1 LPHGSRPTVTAEV
14 LTLALAHFAQAI
26 GAGKSKQVPLAL
38 DDLEVAQVQRCAVLQ
53 NQPDVI
59 RSSFYDFPL
68 FSTLSLPRFGKAAS
82 SGEQVVEGVWLD
94 AGLESPMQPERKRQD

>member
-1 LPHGSRPTVTAEV
+1 V

-26 GAGKSKQVPLAL
+26 GAGKSKQVLLVL

-59 RSSFYDFPL
+59 RSHTL
-68 FSTLSLPRFGKAAS
+68 FHWWPPSNSKH
-82 SGEQVVEGVWLD
+82 Q
-94 AGLESPMQPERKRQD
+94 